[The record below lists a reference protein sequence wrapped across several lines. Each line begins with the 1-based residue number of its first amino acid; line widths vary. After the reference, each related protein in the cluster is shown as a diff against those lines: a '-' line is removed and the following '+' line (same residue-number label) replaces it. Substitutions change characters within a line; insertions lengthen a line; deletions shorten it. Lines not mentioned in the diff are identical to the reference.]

1 MVSDNREVFLKDFF
15 SLKEVSL
22 YLFKVKKILLDVKID
37 MVDN

>member
-1 MVSDNREVFLKDFF
+1 MVSDNREGFLKDFF